1 MILYRGEKMYKR
13 YIRLQEWIQSKYIYS
28 RKNVALMLF
37 MISVTMLMTS
47 YVSEYFPKKSFEGFV
62 GISLFLSFL
71 QLFEFRISEKVRRHY
86 GYILLFVSP
95 GVMFW
100 GMEFTS
106 QNKITEMS
114 LLNAVLNYILYLSL
128 YVILYAVFNRISV
141 AVILGNI
148 CFFLYIVC
156 NVFVTEYRGTP
167 IRAWDILA
175 MRTAMNVAGEYELRL
190 TYKLA
195 ILLFWIILLGNL
207 ALKVRWSEKR
217 LKKRIGISLLLIIL
231 TISTDRIV
239 LSKEFIREMQLRPD
253 WWQIEESAK
262 QHGMFWDLMAGIP
275 YLQVEKPEG
284 YSAKEAENIQNKFS
298 SSNREVVLSEQE
310 KPDII
315 AIMNESFSDLGVLG
329 ELQTSTEYMSGWNST
344 WDNTIKGNLYVPIR
358 GGLTC
363 NSEFEFITGF
373 SCSFLPGG
381 TIAYQ
386 TVIKDGT
393 YNLAQVLKENGYHT
407 TFMHPYFANGWN
419 RNGVYRNFQF
429 DKSFFLEDMQF
440 NEEDYM
446 RAYVSDQANYRK
458 IIEQYEMRRAKGQKM
473 FLFDVT
479 MQNHG
484 GYGSGLHDVEV
495 VEPLND
501 DAESSEYLSLIKK
514 SDEAFQELLS
524 YFSNIETPIVILMF
538 GDHQPALSTLTSALQ
553 EGTSPDD
560 IGEKMEEYCVPF
572 TIWANYEIEEKY
584 YEGIS
589 VNFLQTILMEAAGL
603 PLDSYQTYL
612 RNLMQEYPVI
622 TNMGVKDATGVWR
635 RFEDVKDEQAIKE
648 YSWLQYWKLIKNQ
661 N

>member
-1 MILYRGEKMYKR
+1 MYKR

-524 YFSNIETPIVILMF
+524 YFSNIETPTVILMF

>member
-106 QNKITEMS
+106 QNKIPEMS
-114 LLNAVLNYILYLSL
+114 LLNVVLNYILYLSL

-275 YLQVEKPEG
+275 YLQAEKPEG

-458 IIEQYEMRRAKGQKM
+458 IIEQYEMRRAEGQKM

-495 VEPLND
+495 VDPLND

-524 YFSNIETPIVILMF
+524 YFSNIETPTVILMF

-603 PLDSYQTYL
+603 PLDSYQMYL
-612 RNLMQEYPVI
+612 RNLMKEYPVI